1 MTYTSLR
8 PEHLSSPIH
17 GDHID
22 VQLDNGFT
30 CTGSGRTRIYY
41 DQQQNDWWF
50 ACIEGQHYLSGHL
63 DTDEDG
69 NLYFIGIFLDD

>member
-17 GDHID
+17 RDHID

-30 CTGSGRTRIYY
+30 CTDSGRTRIYY
-41 DQQQNDWWF
+41 DQQQSEVP
-50 ACIEGQHYLSGHL
+50 IMER
-63 DTDEDG
+63 
-69 NLYFIGIFLDD
+69 